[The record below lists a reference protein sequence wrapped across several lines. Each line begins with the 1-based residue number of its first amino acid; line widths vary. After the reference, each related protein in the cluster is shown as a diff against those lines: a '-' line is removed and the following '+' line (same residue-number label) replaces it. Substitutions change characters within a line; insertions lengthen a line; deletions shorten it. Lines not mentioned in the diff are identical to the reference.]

1 MHIRTSTYC
10 VFFAV
15 KTEMTNAHAQPIF
28 KVMGYNPGGKQHQQP
43 RTPSDGLPS
52 DVIEKMTQKRVMKFL
67 ETQLSAD
74 EWNHLAELAGYV
86 ADDYSY

>member
-1 MHIRTSTYC
+1 MRSLASTSWC
-10 VFFAV
+10 H
-15 KTEMTNAHAQPIF
+15 NL
-28 KVMGYNPGGKQHQQP
+28 GGTQHQQP

-74 EWNHLAELAGYV
+74 EWNRLAELAGYE